1 MAEERGAGREPQSQG
16 DPDPGQAQR
25 VEAQDQRRHRNVGQD
40 GEDHRAAHRD
50 VVGEAEDEAVEDER
64 QRGQGLSQG
73 RDLQSHRGGV
83 PDGQIGGEQGGHP
96 ERQRRGDD
104 PEPDP
109 GDQAQPQGTP
119 PDQGRALGITGTQA

>member
-40 GEDHRAAHRD
+40 GEDHRAAHGD

-64 QRGQGLSQG
+64 QGGQGLGQG
-73 RDLQSHRGGV
+73 RDLQATVAACRTARSEVNR
-83 PDGQIGGEQGGHP
+83 
-96 ERQRRGDD
+96 
-104 PEPDP
+104 
-109 GDQAQPQGTP
+109 AGTRTP
-119 PDQGRALGITGTQA
+119 APR